1 MSGYIVSHVACRIA
15 LILAPAAACLMG
27 GVRVDDVIAGRFFGK
42 LRLLNVSVPD
52 RVVDLGKLNYRA
64 GKPS

>member
-1 MSGYIVSHVACRIA
+1 MSGHIVSYVACRIA
-15 LILAPAAACLMG
+15 LILAPTAGCLMG
-27 GVRVDDVIAGRFFGK
+27 GVPRDAAIAGRFFEK

-52 RVVDLGKLNYRA
+52 RVVDLGKLIYLA